1 MEDKKM
7 KKLPKGLKAL
17 LMVISGLLFLI
28 CSFGISYGM
37 RESALWASIIT
48 PIRYILSVVFA
59 GSVFV
64 ILWFRPDKNY
74 SKMSLPMK
82 IVLSV
87 CGMMLVCF
95 AYSALA
101 EVLYQRRILPGVGE
115 APYVLLSGCI
125 IYFAL
130 VLPYLIWREKH

>member
-1 MEDKKM
+1 M
-7 KKLPKGLKAL
+7 PKGLKAL
-17 LMVISGLLFLI
+17 LMVVAWLLVLGG
-28 CSFGISYGM
+28 SFGILYDL
-37 RESALWASIIT
+37 RESDFLPPMTT

-74 SKMSLPMK
+74 SKMSMPMK
-82 IVLSV
+82 IISSV
-87 CGMMLVCF
+87 CGLMLVCF